1 MEFGLVLFLTDETA
15 GPLAIGRATEE
26 AGLESLFVTE
36 HTHIPVARTTPWAGG
51 PELPREYA
59 RTFDPFVALSTI
71 AATTERLKVGTAVCL
86 VVEHD
91 PIVLAKQVASLDRL
105 SGGRFVFGVGG
116 GWNREE
122 MRNHGTDPATR
133 FALLRERV
141 LAMQA
146 IWTQEEAS
154 FHGDHVDFDPIW
166 QRPKPVQQPYP
177 PVLLGGDAPAT
188 LDRVLEFGDGWLPN
202 TRDVDSLAPRITE
215 LRRRAE
221 QTGRSRL
228 SVTYY
233 GAKRND
239 RFLEQLREAG
249 VDRCLFVLPPT
260 PAEQNL
266 PRIQQAGE
274 LAARHR

>member
-1 MEFGLVLFLTDETA
+1 
-15 GPLAIGRATEE
+15 
-26 AGLESLFVTE
+26 
-36 HTHIPVARTTPWAGG
+36 
-51 PELPREYA
+51 
-59 RTFDPFVALSTI
+59 VALSTI

-91 PIVLAKQVASLDRL
+91 PIILAKQVASLDRL

-166 QRPKPVQQPYP
+166 QWPKPVQQPYP